1 MLVLTRQLGE
11 EIIIDGNI
19 RVCVVKVARSKVQL
33 SIETPAGIRILRQ
46 ELLERDRDAA
56 HSPNAATNG

>member
-19 RVCVVKVARSKVQL
+19 RVCIVKVARSKVQL

-46 ELLERDRDAA
+46 ELLDRERDAA
-56 HSPNAATNG
+56 AAPDPAVSG

>member
-19 RVCVVKVARSKVQL
+19 RVGIVKIARNKVQL
-33 SIETPAGIRILRQ
+33 SIQTPEGIRILRQ
-46 ELLERDRDAA
+46 ELLLRELASTQPKSVA
-56 HSPNAATNG
+56 VSQ

>member
-19 RVCVVKVARSKVQL
+19 RVGIVKIARNKVQL
-33 SIETPAGIRILRQ
+33 SIQTPEGIRILRQ
-46 ELLERDRDAA
+46 ELLLRDLEPTQPRSVAV
-56 HSPNAATNG
+56 SQ